1 VWGAVEGGGAAR
13 GTAGGTMPASGS
25 AKGTGTTGD
34 ARGGTDAVR
43 GAWRVAQLKA
53 LEPVVPGGPAGK
65 GKTEMCG

>member
-1 VWGAVEGGGAAR
+1 
-13 GTAGGTMPASGS
+13 MPASGS